1 MDLGCGAKSF
11 LSSGTRSSMVRVFLI
26 SSSNS
31 VSRSSLTGIFILQ
44 GGFCNSMTCAS
55 AGSDSLCCRE
65 SSANNIRQEPA
76 AIFMPRP
83 KPLVL
88 IILDGWGY
96 RAETKANA
104 IALARK
110 PTYDR
115 LLREYPN
122 TLIHTSGPFVGL
134 PEGQMGNS
142 EVGHLNIGAGR
153 IVHMDI
159 TRIDLMIQNGEFF
172 SHPVL
177 LAAMKHARVGE
188 RRLHLFGL
196 VSDGGVHSQQ
206 AHLYAL
212 LKMAKQQGVDRVF
225 VHAFMDGRDTLP
237 TNGAGYLEQLQQKMR
252 EYNSGQIAS
261 VSGRYYA
268 MDRDRRWERI
278 SKAYSAMVF
287 ADAEGGKQVD
297 PVQGMKDSYNKG
309 VTDEFVIPF
318 VCTDKNGQALATIRD
333 EDACICFNFRADR
346 VRQITRALARNS
358 GLNAKGGSDL
368 PGAADLDATIPR
380 ERLPKNLH
388 YVCMTQYD
396 KNFSLPVVIPPES
409 MANIL
414 ANVMGGLNMRNLR
427 VAETEKY
434 AHVTYFFNGG
444 VEQPFPGEERV
455 MVQSPKVATYDL
467 KPEMSAAGIAD
478 AVVKAANDSAF
489 DVVIVNFAN
498 ADMVG
503 HSGKLEPT
511 IKAVE
516 TVDACLAQI
525 EKAVRARGGAMLIT
539 ADHGNAEL
547 MIDPVTG
554 GPHTAHTTNPV
565 PFIVIAEDA
574 SKYSLK
580 PNGSLRDISPT
591 MLGMLGINEPGEMT
605 GADLRA
611 FRIP

>member
-1 MDLGCGAKSF
+1 MS
-11 LSSGTRSSMVRVFLI
+11 
-26 SSSNS
+26 
-31 VSRSSLTGIFILQ
+31 
-44 GGFCNSMTCAS
+44 
-55 AGSDSLCCRE
+55 
-65 SSANNIRQEPA
+65 
-76 AIFMPRP
+76 RP
-83 KPLVL
+83 KPLIL

-115 LLREYPN
+115 LLRDYPN

-177 LAAMKHARVGE
+177 VDAMKHARVAG
-188 RRLHLFGL
+188 RKLHLFGL
-196 VSDGGVHSQQ
+196 VSDGGVHSRQE
-206 AHLYAL
+206 HLYAL

-252 EYNSGQIAS
+252 EYNSGRIAT
-261 VSGRYYA
+261 VNGRYYA
-268 MDRDRRWERI
+268 MDRDRRWERV
-278 SKAYSAMVF
+278 SKAYEAMVF
-287 ADAEGGKQVD
+287 GKGEGGTQTD
-297 PVQGMKDSYNKG
+297 AVQGMKESYNKG
-309 VTDEFVIPF
+309 VTDEFVLPF
-318 VCTDKNGQALATIRD
+318 VCTSKDGRGESSSVNAGKIAAD
-333 EDACICFNFRADR
+333 DACICFNFRADR
-346 VRQITRALARNS
+346 VREITRALCRNS
-358 GLNAKGGSDL
+358 HLNEKGGSDL
-368 PGAADLDATIPR
+368 PGAAELDATIAR
-380 ERLPKNLH
+380 DRVPKNLK

-414 ANVMGGLNMRNLR
+414 ANVMGAQNMRNLR

-444 VEQPFPGEERV
+444 VEQPFPGEDRV
-455 MVQSPKVATYDL
+455 MIQSPKVATYDL
-467 KPEMSAAGIAD
+467 KPEMSAAGIAE
-478 AVVKAANDSAF
+478 AVVKATNDGTF
-489 DVVIVNFAN
+489 DVIVVNFAN

-503 HSGKLEPT
+503 HSGKIEPT

-516 TVDACLAQI
+516 TVDACLGEI
-525 EKAVRARGGAMLIT
+525 EKAVRAKGGAMLIT
-539 ADHGNAEL
+539 ADHGNAEM

-574 SKYSLK
+574 SKYTLK

-591 MLGMLGINEPGEMT
+591 ILGMLGLTEPKEMT
-605 GADLRA
+605 GADLRVKKSVS
-611 FRIP
+611 

>member
-1 MDLGCGAKSF
+1 
-11 LSSGTRSSMVRVFLI
+11 
-26 SSSNS
+26 
-31 VSRSSLTGIFILQ
+31 
-44 GGFCNSMTCAS
+44 
-55 AGSDSLCCRE
+55 
-65 SSANNIRQEPA
+65 
-76 AIFMPRP
+76 MPRP

-142 EVGHLNIGAGR
+142 EVGHLNMGAGR

-177 LAAMKHARVGE
+177 VDAMKHARMGG
-188 RRLHLFGL
+188 RKLHLFGL
-196 VSDGGVHSQQ
+196 LSDGGVHSRQE
-206 AHLYAL
+206 HLYAL
-212 LKMAKQQGVDRVF
+212 LKMARQQGVDRVF

-237 TNGAGYLEQLQQKMR
+237 TNGAGYLEQLEQKMR
-252 EYNSGQIAS
+252 EYNSGKIAS

-278 SKAYSAMVF
+278 AKAYSAMVNGK
-287 ADAEGGKQVD
+287 AEGGTYVD
-297 PVQGMKDSYNKG
+297 PVQGMKESYNKG
-309 VTDEFVIPF
+309 VTDEFVVPF
-318 VCTDKNGQALATIRD
+318 VCADNRGEASSKNGPATISD
-333 EDACICFNFRADR
+333 DDSCICFNFRADR
-346 VRQITRALARNS
+346 VREITRALCRNS
-358 GLNAKGGSDL
+358 GLNEKGGSDL

-380 ERLPKNLH
+380 ERVPKNLK
-388 YVCMTQYD
+388 YVCMTRYD
-396 KNFSLPVVIPPES
+396 KNFDLPVVIPPES
-409 MANIL
+409 IANIL

-444 VEQPFPGEERV
+444 VEQPFPGEDRV
-455 MVQSPKVATYDL
+455 MIQSPKVATYDL
-467 KPEMSAAGIAD
+467 KPEMSAAGIAE
-478 AVVKAANDSAF
+478 AVVKATNDGTF
-489 DVVIVNFAN
+489 DVIIVNFAN

-503 HSGKLEPT
+503 HSGKIEPT
-511 IKAVE
+511 VKAVE
-516 TVDACLAQI
+516 TVDACLGQI
-525 EKAVRARGGAMLIT
+525 EKAVRAKGGAMLIT
-539 ADHGNAEL
+539 ADHGNAEM

-565 PFIVIAEDA
+565 PFIVVAEDA
-574 SKYSLK
+574 KQYTLK
-580 PNGSLRDISPT
+580 QNGSLRDISPT
-591 MLGMLGINEPGEMT
+591 MLGMLGIDEPKEMT
-605 GADLRA
+605 GSDLRLK
-611 FRIP
+611 RS

>member
-1 MDLGCGAKSF
+1 LGDEFQK
-11 LSSGTRSSMVRVFLI
+11 
-26 SSSNS
+26 
-31 VSRSSLTGIFILQ
+31 
-44 GGFCNSMTCAS
+44 MTK
-55 AGSDSLCCRE
+55 
-65 SSANNIRQEPA
+65 
-76 AIFMPRP
+76 P

-96 RAETKANA
+96 RAETKGNA

-115 LLREYPN
+115 LLRDYPN

-159 TRIDLMIQNGEFF
+159 TRIDRMIQNGEFF

-212 LKMAKQQGVDRVF
+212 LKMAKLNGVDRVF

-237 TNGAGYLEQLQQKMR
+237 TNGAGYVEQLQHKMR
-252 EYNSGQIAS
+252 EYNSGKIAT
-261 VSGRYYA
+261 VNGRYYA

-278 SKAYSAMVF
+278 AKAYNAMVF
-287 ADAEGGKQVD
+287 ADAEGGKTAD
-297 PVQGMKDSYNKG
+297 PVQRMKDSYNRG

-318 VCTDKNGQALATIRD
+318 VCTSKNGQAPATIRD
-333 EDACICFNFRADR
+333 DDACVCFNFRADR

-358 GLNAKGGSDL
+358 GLNATGGSDL
-368 PGAADLDATIPR
+368 PGAADLDATIAR
-380 ERLPKNLH
+380 DRVPKNLH

-396 KNFSLPVVIPPES
+396 KNFSLPVVSPPES

-444 VEQPFPGEERV
+444 VEQPFPGEERL

-478 AVVKAANDSAF
+478 AVVKATEDGTF

-503 HSGKLEPT
+503 HSGKIEPT
-511 IKAVE
+511 VKAVE
-516 TVDACLAQI
+516 TVDACLSRI
-525 EKAVRARGGAMLIT
+525 ESAVRAKGGAILIT
-539 ADHGNAEL
+539 ADHGNAEM

-565 PFIVIAEDA
+565 PMIVVAEDA
-574 SKYSLK
+574 KQFTLK
-580 PNGSLRDISPT
+580 SNGSLRDISPT
-591 MLGMLGINEPGEMT
+591 MLGILGIDEPKEMT
-605 GADLRA
+605 GTDLRA
-611 FRIP
+611 FPKNK

>member
-1 MDLGCGAKSF
+1 
-11 LSSGTRSSMVRVFLI
+11 
-26 SSSNS
+26 
-31 VSRSSLTGIFILQ
+31 
-44 GGFCNSMTCAS
+44 MT
-55 AGSDSLCCRE
+55 
-65 SSANNIRQEPA
+65 
-76 AIFMPRP
+76 RP

-96 RAETKANA
+96 SPKTEANA
-104 IALARK
+104 IALAHK

-134 PEGQMGNS
+134 PDGQMGNS

-159 TRIDLMIQNGEFF
+159 TRIDLMIQNGDFF
-172 SHPVL
+172 SDPTLV
-177 LAAMKHARVGE
+177 AALKHARTGG

-212 LKMAKQQGVDRVF
+212 LKMAKQQGVDRVY

-252 EYNSGQIAS
+252 EYNSGKIAS
-261 VSGRYYA
+261 VNGRYYA

-278 SKAYSAMVF
+278 AKAYNAMVF
-287 ADAEGGKQVD
+287 GNGEGGKYVD

-318 VCTDKNGQALATIRD
+318 VCIDNKGEPLSAIRD
-333 EDACICFNFRADR
+333 EDSCICFNFRADR

-358 GLNAKGGSDL
+358 GLSAQGGREL
-368 PGAADLDATIPR
+368 PGADDLDNTISRDRVPR
-380 ERLPKNLH
+380 NIH
-388 YVCMTQYD
+388 CVCMTRYD
-396 KNFSLPVVIPPES
+396 KNFTLPVVIPPES

-414 ANVMGGLNMRNLR
+414 ANVMGQTNLRNLR

-444 VEQPFPGEERV
+444 VEQPFPGEDRLLV
-455 MVQSPKVATYDL
+455 PSPKVATYDL
-467 KPEMSAAGIAD
+467 KPEMSAAGIAQG
-478 AVVKAANDSAF
+478 VVKAVEDQTF
-489 DVVIVNFAN
+489 DVMIVNFAN

-503 HSGKLEPT
+503 HSGKIEPT

-516 TVDACLAQI
+516 TVDACLGEI

-539 ADHGNAEL
+539 ADHGNAEQ
-547 MIDPVTG
+547 MIDPATG

-565 PFIVIAEDA
+565 PFIVVSEDA
-574 SKYSLK
+574 RQFTLK

-591 MLGMLGINEPGEMT
+591 ILGMLNLPEPKEMT
-605 GADLRA
+605 GQDLRIA
-611 FRIP
+611 TNRVIE